1 MLFLFAAMLM
11 AFSTQML
18 LLIFEVLACEKLES
32 APEPSFKWIVVF
44 SPLIFISILSVFIC
58 VWSIKNDRSLE
69 AGRLCVLIKC
79 LTYSG
84 ELFYFLCTL
93 NTHMYSALLRR
104 SGNHRMA
111 IPGSQPLPSFSIQME
126 LICSINILQFI
137 FVALRLDNFLDWR

>member
-1 MLFLFAAMLM
+1 MLM

-32 APEPSFKWIVVF
+32 APESSFKWIVVF

-69 AGRLCVLIKC
+69 AGEILKSTFSIMNSPPVPHSQYLLPSI
-79 LTYSG
+79 
-84 ELFYFLCTL
+84 
-93 NTHMYSALLRR
+93 ALL
-104 SGNHRMA
+104 GNHRMA

-126 LICSINILQFI
+126 LICSINVLQFI
-137 FVALRLDNFLDWR
+137 FVALRLDNFLDWRYDLLIGAF